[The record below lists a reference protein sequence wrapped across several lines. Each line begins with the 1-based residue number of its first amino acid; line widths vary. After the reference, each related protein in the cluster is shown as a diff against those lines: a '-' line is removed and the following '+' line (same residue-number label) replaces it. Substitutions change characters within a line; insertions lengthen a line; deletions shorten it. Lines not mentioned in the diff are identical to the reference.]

1 MSAVKRMTLGGG
13 RSNLFDIQPLKKFR
27 APERNVEMASTQ
39 VIPTEGDWEVVGR
52 PGLPWSNG
60 RLRLEANPDLVPV
73 RARGSSSDPGV
84 FFNLARTSPQ
94 VQTALRDF
102 VASLTS
108 APWRIERP
116 TLKAWH
122 VGDPAAERALEKQW
136 RLSQYMWSEW
146 KAEGASRGLFRWL
159 GDMLTYAY
167 ICGFYLGE
175 HIAAPQALDLGG
187 GTQDYMIFDLPEHRA
202 PWSIVEWYLQQEKPV
217 GVKQRTSYSR
227 DYVMAGMDNMSGVE
241 TVIPWWK
248 LHHFTLAD
256 SGPSDLEGTSALRP
270 AYVALKAIQII
281 SQIQGLA
288 IERDGLGTWVAEAA
302 DVNFPPD
309 EEEAERLEHHF
320 EHSKA
325 EHLPW
330 IRSERYRVRIES
342 PNDSIPDLTGIRAMY
357 ERDVALSLS
366 QEHRMIGLHQHGSFA
381 ARESASEDARDSYD
395 LPASR
400 LGKSLEAI
408 FGIALEANFEED
420 FARGY
425 KFIPEVKWAQVET
438 RSNLQYAQ
446 WLQLLTAAGH
456 IQPGPEIES
465 VLRKAGDLP
474 PRGGQVS

>member
-1 MSAVKRMTLGGG
+1 
-13 RSNLFDIQPLKKFR
+13 
-27 APERNVEMASTQ
+27 
-39 VIPTEGDWEVVGR
+39 
-52 PGLPWSNG
+52 
-60 RLRLEANPDLVPV
+60 
-73 RARGSSSDPGV
+73 
-84 FFNLARTSPQ
+84 
-94 VQTALRDF
+94 
-102 VASLTS
+102 
-108 APWRIERP
+108 
-116 TLKAWH
+116 
-122 VGDPAAERALEKQW
+122 
-136 RLSQYMWSEW
+136 
-146 KAEGASRGLFRWL
+146 
-159 GDMLTYAY
+159 
-167 ICGFYLGE
+167 
-175 HIAAPQALDLGG
+175 
-187 GTQDYMIFDLPEHRA
+187 
-202 PWSIVEWYLQQEKPV
+202 
-217 GVKQRTSYSR
+217 
-227 DYVMAGMDNMSGVE
+227 
-241 TVIPWWK
+241 
-248 LHHFTLAD
+248 TLAD